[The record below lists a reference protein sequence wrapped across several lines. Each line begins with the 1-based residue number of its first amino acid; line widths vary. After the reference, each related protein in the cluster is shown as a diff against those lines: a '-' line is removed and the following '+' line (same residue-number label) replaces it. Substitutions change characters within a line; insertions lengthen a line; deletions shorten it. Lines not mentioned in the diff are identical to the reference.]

1 MRPRPSNALSLTVG
15 GVAVDCSGTPIQ
27 RAQSGAALAAP
38 DTQVW
43 GSCRRVPG
51 LGEGL
56 RVHVRCKR
64 SAGRLGEG
72 QVQVQPL
79 EALDYDNSINS
90 TWTIILPLTG
100 AAFQTLDDDKS
111 ITPGS

>member
-1 MRPRPSNALSLTVG
+1 MRPRPSNALSLTTWRG
-15 GVAVDCSGTPIQ
+15 GRGLQ
-27 RAQSGAALAAP
+27 RYAFPTRTKWAALAAP
-38 DTQVW
+38 DAQVW
-43 GSCRRVPG
+43 GSCRRAPG